1 MRRISVIFILLPINR
16 AGGLYGR
23 ILTEVVSTD
32 RTQWCLSQYACIS
45 SVCING
51 HIWKSFGVRHAAAT
65 KGSRALWRALIP
77 DNFSHLTS
85 NVCVCTVKI
94 ISVVSISSS
103 PSHYGPAL
111 FCLET
116 SVWSWSLGVVRCS
129 LLLMA
134 EYVFLFFFGVC
145 VTLPL
150 CPWCE

>member
-1 MRRISVIFILLPINR
+1 MDISENRSLSVLDMLLRPKDPGPCGGHWSPI
-16 AGGLYGR
+16 Y
-23 ILTEVVSTD
+23 
-32 RTQWCLSQYACIS
+32 
-45 SVCING
+45 
-51 HIWKSFGVRHAAAT
+51 
-65 KGSRALWRALIP
+65 
-77 DNFSHLTS
+77 FSHLTS

-134 EYVFLFFFGVC
+134 EYVFLFFLVFVWPCRYVPGVNKDATNTGLVSKC
-145 VTLPL
+145 NKTFNEPFRPSSNKQRFTSRNDHWSLFLIYKSV
-150 CPWCE
+150 